1 MAIIA
6 ENAISYEFLSHKE
19 RGTIMVLKQVDTQS
33 NLKKWYNMNTKMNQ
47 KLLEIVQSHISFEEF
62 E

>member
-1 MAIIA
+1 
-6 ENAISYEFLSHKE
+6 
-19 RGTIMVLKQVDTQS
+19 MVLKRVDTQS
-33 NLKKWYNMNTKMNQ
+33 NLEKWYNMNTKMEQ